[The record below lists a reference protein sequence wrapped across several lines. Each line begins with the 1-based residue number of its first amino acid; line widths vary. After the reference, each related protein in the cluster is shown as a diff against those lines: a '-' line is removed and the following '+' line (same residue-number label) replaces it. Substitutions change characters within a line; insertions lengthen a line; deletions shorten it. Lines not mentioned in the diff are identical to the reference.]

1 MNTSSIPRR
10 RAHWACACALA
21 AGLAH
26 ATPPESG
33 AAVAAPPPFDT
44 YQAWRDQ
51 PVADWHEANER
62 VRAVGGWRT
71 YLRESQ
77 DEAAGDDAPAQHH
90 HH

>member
-1 MNTSSIPRR
+1 MNTRSIPRR

-26 ATPPESG
+26 AGAPEPVT
-33 AAVAAPPPFDT
+33 VAAPPPFDT
-44 YQAWRDQ
+44 YQAWRD
-51 PVADWHEANER
+51 PSVADWREANER

-77 DEAAGDDAPAQHH
+77 DASAGDDAHAQHH
-90 HH
+90 HP